1 MIRLA
6 KLTDYGLVIMAMIAR
21 LDSMHARLAAD
32 PLQHTARDLAHA
44 SRLGVSTVS
53 KLLKS
58 LQQHGLLVSHRGVKG
73 GYTLARGPE
82 TISIAEIITALEGSI
97 ALTECSRGPRGACS
111 IEGTCTIRANQQI
124 INEVVRGALE
134 RVTLSDLVQPMRL
147 VTIRTSAGERIP
159 AIGYVSGRTQ

>member
-6 KLTDYGLVIMAMIAR
+6 KLTDYGLVIMALIAR
-21 LDSMHARLAAD
+21 HDASGPAHEGGYML
-32 PLQHTARDLAHA
+32 HTARDLSQK
-44 SRLGVSTVS
+44 SRLSVSTVS

-73 GYTLARGPE
+73 GYMLARNPQA
-82 TISIAEIITALEGSI
+82 ISLAEIITALEGSI
-97 ALTECSRGPRGACS
+97 ALTECSLGHNGVCG
-111 IEGTCTIRANQQI
+111 IEGFCSIRANQQI

-134 RVTLSDLVQPMRL
+134 RVSLSDLVQPMRL
-147 VTIRTSAGERIP
+147 ITITTSAGQHIP